1 MKTTKKCKLW
11 LLSVF
16 AIAFVSVFAAFIGVN
31 VTVAHAEDSQTE
43 TTVFTMVDGVQLR
56 LTEGGGI
63 RFRVKMSTDVKN
75 KISDSEN
82 VTLNFVIAPRV
93 AFDAVNGDYAKL
105 VTAAANTD
113 GKAVARVMQA
123 DETKFYEE
131 DGFYYSSIVI
141 SNVKEANRT
150 LDMCAVAYINDNG
163 ANDFAGFNIATVRG
177 NLYDVTNQAV
187 LYSKEYAGK
196 IFANTADYG
205 WYGNGAYPI
214 FVNTQA
220 QSDSLTESVSGGI
233 DFTDKKIL
241 VADSVTVADE
251 VKNLVTEVTTA
262 NVDGLQ
268 EVVLGNA
275 TTYNIS
281 LGDYS
286 SATVI
291 KSSLGG
297 VKVAYADGA
306 LTLKDEFKANTQKHG
321 NQMFTAI
328 VVKDGKYYSV
338 NANILVVTKEITTLD
353 ELKSSLALS
362 VKNNIKVRYGY
373 YRLNNDLTD
382 SGWYQSGY
390 DGLAGLRT
398 DPNAGFRGV
407 FDGNNKTITT
417 FFAEPGL
424 FGIVGTGA
432 VIKNLTISMS
442 SWDSRFMAFGY
453 GMIGATVENV
463 TVNVKGDGITDI
475 PTDKVSGLLTS
486 IGAYGNTFKN
496 LTINASNTNV
506 DTLFGNCKYGYS
518 YPTGA
523 VNTFENCTV
532 NIKSLIGLAC
542 TDNENKTVLT
552 ALNLDGITVKVNKAD
567 VAADKDLTIGTDYE
581 YDLGLSAI
589 SSVTLNGEVFSGYSF
604 DNGTLIIK
612 ADAFSISDVGAKT
625 FKITA
630 KDEKGYFVEFN
641 FTVTAKIVA
650 EDVTL
655 SGVKEVVLSDGTEYA
670 LDLGDYSSATV
681 LSAVLGD
688 DSVSYANGKL
698 TLTNEFKKNAQKHG
712 NQTFT
717 AIVVKGGEYYS
728 VNANILVVTKEITT
742 IEEMTAALT
751 PSSDNVVYGYYRLK
765 DNLTYGGWYTAG
777 YAKEWTATQRSNANL
792 GFRGTFDGN
801 GKKIVSWFYQ
811 DGLFGVVGN
820 GAVIKNITIDI
831 KQYGGGNN
839 NLNTTFGYSMMGA
852 TLDTVTINVL
862 NGGMTSIPTSS
873 AFGLLTCL
881 GAYGNTLKNVNINA
895 DGLDIDTLF
904 GTGCWFT
911 YPSEFVPNTFENC
924 VVKAKSLIGLACT
937 DNENKTVLPYAN
949 VNGLTVN
956 LAA

>member
-141 SNVKEANRT
+141 SHVKEANRT

-321 NQMFTAI
+321 NQTFTAI

-353 ELKSSLALS
+353 ELKDAVTLNEDF
-362 VKNNIKVRYGY
+362 VKYGY
-373 YRLNNDLTD
+373 YRLKNDLSTGKNEYISYGFVGKVGTTD
-382 SGWYQSGY
+382 IWRTSGAY
-390 DGLAGLRT
+390 
-398 DPNAGFRGV
+398 GFRGTL
-407 FDGNNKTITT
+407 DGGNHSITAQWNGT
-417 FFAEPGL
+417 GL
-424 FGIVGTGA
+424 FGVLGA
-432 VIKNLTISMS
+432 DAVVRDITLVHTNYQS
-442 SWDSRFMAFGY
+442 SQMIFGY
-453 GMIGATVENV
+453 SMIGTTLENV
-463 TVNVKGDGITDI
+463 TINVSGAGAANMPADRVG
-475 PTDKVSGLLTS
+475 GLLTAIYS
-486 IGAYGNTFKN
+486 YSSELIDVK
-496 LTINASNTNV
+496 INAANTAI
-506 DTLFGNCKYGYS
+506 DTLFGNGKYYGY
-518 YPTGA
+518 PTDYTK
-523 VNTFENCTV
+523 NTFENCVV
-532 NIKSLIGLAC
+532 NAKSLEGLAC
-542 TDNENKTVLT
+542 TDNGKGTMWT
-552 ALNLDGITVKVNKAD
+552 ALNLDGITVKVDKTD

-612 ADAFSISDVGAKT
+612 ADAFSISDIGAKT

-630 KDEKGYFVEFN
+630 KDEKGYLVEFN

-712 NQTFT
+712 NNTLNLT
-717 AIVVKGGEYYS
+717 VEKDGKYYN
-728 VNANILVVTKEITT
+728 VIANVLVVTKEITT
-742 IEEMTAALT
+742 YAELKEAVSHEVNQAK
-751 PSSDNVVYGYYRLK
+751 YGYYRLK
-765 DNLTYGGWYTAG
+765 TNIAQSWINDAVNGDWKSDGSY
-777 YAKEWTATQRSNANL
+777 
-792 GFRGTFDGN
+792 GFRGTLDGN
-801 GKKIVSWFYQ
+801 NCSITGTFGTS
-811 DGLFGVVGN
+811 GLIGTVGN
-820 GAVIKNITIDI
+820 GAVIKNITITQNEYVATRMI
-831 KQYGGGNN
+831 FGN
-839 NLNTTFGYSMMGA
+839 SMIGA
-852 TLDTVTINVL
+852 TLQNVIINVKGSGSANIPSTTGGLISGIFSYSSKLINVTINSQ
-862 NGGMTSIPTSS
+862 TT
-873 AFGLLTCL
+873 A
-881 GAYGNTLKNVNINA
+881 
-895 DGLDIDTLF
+895 IDSLF
-904 GTGCWFT
+904 GTGSYYS
-911 YPSEFVPNTFENC
+911 YPADYKPNTFDGCTIN
-924 VVKAKSLIGLACT
+924 AKSLAGIAKVNG
-937 DNENKTVLPYAN
+937 TVLTYN
-949 VNGLTVN
+949 DVSGLTVN
-956 LAA
+956 LSA

>member
-31 VTVAHAEDSQTE
+31 VTVAHAEDSQTG

-105 VTAAANTD
+105 VKAAANTD

-321 NQMFTAI
+321 NQTFTAI

-353 ELKSSLALS
+353 ELKDAITLNEDF
-362 VKNNIKVRYGY
+362 VKYGY
-373 YRLNNDLTD
+373 YRLKNDLSTD
-382 SGWYQSGY
+382 KFISYGFVGNVGTTPIWKTSGAY
-390 DGLAGLRT
+390 
-398 DPNAGFRGV
+398 GFRGTL
-407 FDGNNKTITT
+407 DGGNHSITAQWNGT
-417 FFAEPGL
+417 GL
-424 FGIVGTGA
+424 FGVLGA
-432 VIKNLTISMS
+432 DAVVRDITLVHTNYQS
-442 SWDSRFMAFGY
+442 SQMILGY
-453 GMIGATVENV
+453 SMIGTTLENV
-463 TVNVKGDGITDI
+463 TINVSGAGAANM
-475 PTDKVSGLLTS
+475 PANAVGGLLTAIYS
-486 IGAYGNTFKN
+486 YSSELIDVK
-496 LTINASNTNV
+496 INAANTAI
-506 DTLFGNCKYGYS
+506 DTLFGNGKYYGY
-518 YPTGA
+518 PTDYTK
-523 VNTFENCTV
+523 NTFENCVV
-532 NIKSLIGLAC
+532 NAKSLEGLAC
-542 TDNENKTVLT
+542 TDNGKGTMWT
-552 ALNLDGITVKVNKAD
+552 ALNLGGITVKVDKAD

-612 ADAFSISDVGAKT
+612 ADAFSISDIGAKT

-630 KDEKGYFVEFN
+630 KDEKGYLVEFN

-698 TLTNEFKKNAQKHG
+698 TITNEFKENAQKHG
-712 NQTFT
+712 NNTLNLT
-717 AIVVKGGEYYS
+717 VEKDGKYYNVT
-728 VNANILVVTKEITT
+728 VNVLVVTKEITT
-742 IEEMTAALT
+742 YAELKEAVSHEVNQAK
-751 PSSDNVVYGYYRLK
+751 YGYYRLK
-765 DNLTYGGWYTAG
+765 TNIAQSWINDAVNGDWKSDGSY
-777 YAKEWTATQRSNANL
+777 
-792 GFRGTFDGN
+792 GFRGTLDGN
-801 GKKIVSWFYQ
+801 NCSITGTFGTS
-811 DGLFGVVGN
+811 GLIGTVGN
-820 GAVIKNITIDI
+820 GAVIKNITITQSEYVATRMI
-831 KQYGGGNN
+831 FGN
-839 NLNTTFGYSMMGA
+839 SMIGA
-852 TLDTVTINVL
+852 TIQNVVINVKGSGSAAIPSTTGGLISGIFSYSSKLINVTINSQ
-862 NGGMTSIPTSS
+862 TT
-873 AFGLLTCL
+873 A
-881 GAYGNTLKNVNINA
+881 
-895 DGLDIDTLF
+895 IDSLF
-904 GTGCWFT
+904 GTGSYYS
-911 YPSEFVPNTFENC
+911 YPADYIPNTFDGCTIN
-924 VVKAKSLIGLACT
+924 AKSLAGIAKVNG
-937 DNENKTVLPYAN
+937 TVLTYN
-949 VNGLTVN
+949 DVSGLTVN
-956 LAA
+956 LSA

>member
-1 MKTTKKCKLW
+1 MRKTLRPKLP
-11 LLSVF
+11 S
-16 AIAFVSVFAAFIGVN
+16 
-31 VTVAHAEDSQTE
+31 
-43 TTVFTMVDGVQLR
+43 FTMVDGVQLR

-163 ANDFAGFNIATVRG
+163 VNDFAGFNIATVRG

-241 VADSVTVADE
+241 VADSVTVTDE

-321 NQMFTAI
+321 NQTFTAI

-338 NANILVVTKEITTLD
+338 NANILVVTKEITTLDELKDAITLNEDFVKYGYYRLKNDLSTDKFISYGFVGNVGTTPIWKTSGAYGFRGTLDGGNHSITAQWNGTGLFGVLGADAVVRDITLVHTNYQSSQMILGYSMIGTTLENVTINVSGAGAANMPANAVGGLLTAIYSYSSELIDVKINAANTAIDTLFGNGKYYGYPTDYTKNTFENCVVNAKSLEGLACTDNGKGTMWTALNLDGITVKVNKADVAADKDLTIGTDYEYDLGLSAISSVTLNGEVFSGYSFDNGTLIIKADAFSISDVGAKTFKITAKNEKGYLVEFNFTVTAKVVAEDVTLSGVKEVVLSDGTEYDLDLGDYSSATVLSAVLGGDSVSYANGKLTLTNEFKKNAQKHGNNTLNLTVEKDGKYYNVTANVLVITGEITTLD

-463 TVNVKGDGITDI
+463 TVNVKGNGITDI

-506 DTLFGNCKYGYS
+506 DTLFGNCKFGYS
-518 YPTGA
+518 YPTGT

-532 NIKSLIGLAC
+532 NIKSLIGLVC
-542 TDNENKTVLT
+542 TDN
-552 ALNLDGITVKVNKAD
+552 A
-567 VAADKDLTIGTDYE
+567 
-581 YDLGLSAI
+581 
-589 SSVTLNGEVFSGYSF
+589 
-604 DNGTLIIK
+604 
-612 ADAFSISDVGAKT
+612 
-625 FKITA
+625 
-630 KDEKGYFVEFN
+630 
-641 FTVTAKIVA
+641 
-650 EDVTL
+650 
-655 SGVKEVVLSDGTEYA
+655 
-670 LDLGDYSSATV
+670 
-681 LSAVLGD
+681 
-688 DSVSYANGKL
+688 
-698 TLTNEFKKNAQKHG
+698 
-712 NQTFT
+712 
-717 AIVVKGGEYYS
+717 
-728 VNANILVVTKEITT
+728 
-742 IEEMTAALT
+742 
-751 PSSDNVVYGYYRLK
+751 
-765 DNLTYGGWYTAG
+765 
-777 YAKEWTATQRSNANL
+777 
-792 GFRGTFDGN
+792 
-801 GKKIVSWFYQ
+801 
-811 DGLFGVVGN
+811 
-820 GAVIKNITIDI
+820 
-831 KQYGGGNN
+831 
-839 NLNTTFGYSMMGA
+839 
-852 TLDTVTINVL
+852 
-862 NGGMTSIPTSS
+862 
-873 AFGLLTCL
+873 
-881 GAYGNTLKNVNINA
+881 
-895 DGLDIDTLF
+895 
-904 GTGCWFT
+904 
-911 YPSEFVPNTFENC
+911 
-924 VVKAKSLIGLACT
+924 
-937 DNENKTVLPYAN
+937 NKTVLPYTN

>member
-105 VTAAANTD
+105 VKAAANTD

-321 NQMFTAI
+321 NQTFTAI

-353 ELKSSLALS
+353 ELKDAVTLNEDF
-362 VKNNIKVRYGY
+362 VKYGY
-373 YRLNNDLTD
+373 YRLKNDLSTGKNEYISYGFVGKVGTTD
-382 SGWYQSGY
+382 IWRTSGAY
-390 DGLAGLRT
+390 
-398 DPNAGFRGV
+398 GFRGTL
-407 FDGNNKTITT
+407 DGGNHSITAQWNGT
-417 FFAEPGL
+417 GL
-424 FGIVGTGA
+424 FGVLGNDA
-432 VIKNLTISMS
+432 VVRDITLVHTNYQS
-442 SWDSRFMAFGY
+442 SQMIFGY
-453 GMIGATVENV
+453 SMIGTTLENV
-463 TVNVKGDGITDI
+463 TINVSGAGAANM
-475 PTDKVSGLLTS
+475 PANAVGGLLTAIYS
-486 IGAYGNTFKN
+486 YSSELIDVK
-496 LTINASNTNV
+496 INAANTAI
-506 DTLFGNCKYGYS
+506 DTLFGNGKYYGY
-518 YPTGA
+518 PTDYTK
-523 VNTFENCTV
+523 NTFENCVV
-532 NIKSLIGLAC
+532 NAKSLEGLAC
-542 TDNENKTVLT
+542 TDNGKGAMWT
-552 ALNLDGITVKVNKAD
+552 ALNLDGITVKVDKTD

-630 KDEKGYFVEFN
+630 KDEKGYLVEFN

-681 LSAVLGD
+681 LSAVLGG

-712 NQTFT
+712 NNTLNLTVEKDGKYYNVT
-717 AIVVKGGEYYS
+717 ANV
-728 VNANILVVTKEITT
+728 LVVTKEITT
-742 IEEMTAALT
+742 YAELKDAVSHTTQQAKF
-751 PSSDNVVYGYYRLK
+751 GYYKLNN
-765 DNLTYGGWYTAG
+765 DI
-777 YAKEWTATQRSNANL
+777 TQAWINDGNNTDINNGNGDS
-792 GFRGTFDGN
+792 GFRGTLDGN
-801 GKKIVSWFYQ
+801 NYSITGTVGTG
-811 DGLFGVVGN
+811 GLIGTIGR
-820 GAVIKNITIDI
+820 GAIIKNITITQNEYI
-831 KQYGGGNN
+831 ATRNLLGG
-839 NLNTTFGYSMMGA
+839 SMTGA
-852 TLDTVTINVL
+852 TLENVVINVK
-862 NGGMTSIPTSS
+862 GKGTSALPANSDGS
-873 AFGLLTCL
+873 KAWGGLLT
-881 GAYGNTLKNVNINA
+881 GKYAQSNVFKTVIINAGNTDV
-895 DGLDIDTLF
+895 DTLF
-904 GTGCWFT
+904 GSGAYSGSSTG
-911 YPSEFVPNTFENC
+911 NTFEKC
-924 VVKAKSLIGLACT
+924 SITAKSLLALAY
-937 DNENKTVLPYAN
+937 NNYEIAVPYAN

>member
-82 VTLNFVIAPRV
+82 VTLNFVIAPCV

-321 NQMFTAI
+321 NQTFTAI
-328 VVKDGKYYSV
+328 VVKGGKYYSV

-353 ELKSSLALS
+353 ELKDAVTLNEDF
-362 VKNNIKVRYGY
+362 VKYGY
-373 YRLNNDLTD
+373 YRLKNDLSTGKNEYISYGFVGKVGTTPIWKT
-382 SGWYQSGY
+382 SGAY
-390 DGLAGLRT
+390 
-398 DPNAGFRGV
+398 GFRGTL
-407 FDGNNKTITT
+407 DGGNHSITAQWNGT
-417 FFAEPGL
+417 GL
-424 FGIVGTGA
+424 FGVLGA
-432 VIKNLTISMS
+432 DAVVRDITLVHTNYQS
-442 SWDSRFMAFGY
+442 SQMILGY
-453 GMIGATVENV
+453 SMIGTTLENV
-463 TVNVKGDGITDI
+463 TINVSGAGAANM
-475 PTDKVSGLLTS
+475 PANAVGGLLTAIYS
-486 IGAYGNTFKN
+486 YSSELIDVK
-496 LTINASNTNV
+496 INAANTAI
-506 DTLFGNCKYGYS
+506 DTLFGNGKYYGY
-518 YPTGA
+518 PTDYTK
-523 VNTFENCTV
+523 NTFENCVV
-532 NIKSLIGLAC
+532 NAKSLVGLAC
-542 TDNENKTVLT
+542 TDNGKGTMWT
-552 ALNLDGITVKVNKAD
+552 ALNLDGITVKVDKTD

-604 DNGTLIIK
+604 DNGTLIIR

-630 KDEKGYFVEFN
+630 KDEKGYLVEFN

-681 LSAVLGD
+681 LSAVLGG

-712 NQTFT
+712 NNTLNLTVEKDGKYYNVT
-717 AIVVKGGEYYS
+717 ANV
-728 VNANILVVTKEITT
+728 LVVTKEITT
-742 IEEMTAALT
+742 YAELKEAVSHEVNQAK
-751 PSSDNVVYGYYRLK
+751 YGYYRLK
-765 DNLTYGGWYTAG
+765 TNIAQSWINDAVNGDWKSDGSY
-777 YAKEWTATQRSNANL
+777 
-792 GFRGTFDGN
+792 GFRGTLDGN
-801 GKKIVSWFYQ
+801 NCSITGTFGTS
-811 DGLFGVVGN
+811 GLIGTVGN
-820 GAVIKNITIDI
+820 GAVIKNITITQSEYVATRMI
-831 KQYGGGNN
+831 FGN
-839 NLNTTFGYSMMGA
+839 SMIGA
-852 TLDTVTINVL
+852 TIQNVVINVKGSGSAAIPSTTGGLISGIFSYSSKLINVTINSQ
-862 NGGMTSIPTSS
+862 TT
-873 AFGLLTCL
+873 A
-881 GAYGNTLKNVNINA
+881 
-895 DGLDIDTLF
+895 IDSLF
-904 GTGCWFT
+904 GTGSYYS
-911 YPSEFVPNTFENC
+911 YPADYIPNTFDGCTIN
-924 VVKAKSLIGLACT
+924 AKSLAGIAKVNG
-937 DNENKTVLPYAN
+937 TVLTYN
-949 VNGLTVN
+949 DVSGLTVN
-956 LAA
+956 LSA

>member
-1 MKTTKKCKLW
+1 M
-11 LLSVF
+11 SVF

-321 NQMFTAI
+321 NQTFTAI

-353 ELKSSLALS
+353 ELKDAITLNEDF
-362 VKNNIKVRYGY
+362 VKYGY
-373 YRLNNDLTD
+373 YRLKNDLSTD
-382 SGWYQSGY
+382 KFISYGFVDNVGTTPIWKTSGAY
-390 DGLAGLRT
+390 
-398 DPNAGFRGV
+398 GFRGTL
-407 FDGNNKTITT
+407 DGGNHSITAQWNGT
-417 FFAEPGL
+417 GL
-424 FGIVGTGA
+424 FGVLGTDA
-432 VIKNLTISMS
+432 VVRDITLVHTNYQS
-442 SWDSRFMAFGY
+442 SQMILGY
-453 GMIGATVENV
+453 SMIGTTLENV
-463 TVNVKGDGITDI
+463 TINVSGAGAANM
-475 PTDKVSGLLTS
+475 PANAVGGLLTAIYS
-486 IGAYGNTFKN
+486 YSSELIDVK
-496 LTINASNTNV
+496 INAANTAI
-506 DTLFGNCKYGYS
+506 DTLFGNGKYYGY
-518 YPTGA
+518 PTDYTK
-523 VNTFENCTV
+523 NTFENCVV
-532 NIKSLIGLAC
+532 NAKSLEGLAC
-542 TDNENKTVLT
+542 TDNGKGTMWT

-630 KDEKGYFVEFN
+630 KDEKGYLVEFN
-641 FTVTAKIVA
+641 FTVTAKVVA

-655 SGVKEVVLSDGTEYA
+655 SGVKEVVLSDGTEYD

-681 LSAVLGD
+681 LGAVLGG

-698 TLTNEFKKNAQKHG
+698 TLTNEFKENAQKHG
-712 NQTFT
+712 NNTLNLTVEKDGKYYNVT
-717 AIVVKGGEYYS
+717 ANV
-728 VNANILVVTKEITT
+728 LVVTKEITT
-742 IEEMTAALT
+742 YAELKEAVSHEVNQAK
-751 PSSDNVVYGYYRLK
+751 YGYYRLK
-765 DNLTYGGWYTAG
+765 TNIAQSWINDAVNGDWKSDGSY
-777 YAKEWTATQRSNANL
+777 
-792 GFRGTFDGN
+792 GFRGTLDGN
-801 GKKIVSWFYQ
+801 NCSITGTFGTS
-811 DGLFGVVGN
+811 GLIGTVGN
-820 GAVIKNITIDI
+820 GAVIKNITITQSEYVATRMI
-831 KQYGGGNN
+831 FGN
-839 NLNTTFGYSMMGA
+839 SMIGA
-852 TLDTVTINVL
+852 TIQNVVINVKGSGSAAIPSTTGGLISGIFSYSSKLINVTINSQ
-862 NGGMTSIPTSS
+862 TT
-873 AFGLLTCL
+873 A
-881 GAYGNTLKNVNINA
+881 
-895 DGLDIDTLF
+895 IDSLF
-904 GTGCWFT
+904 GTGSYYS
-911 YPSEFVPNTFENC
+911 YPADYIPNTFDGCTIN
-924 VVKAKSLIGLACT
+924 AKSLAGIAKVNG
-937 DNENKTVLPYAN
+937 TVLTYN
-949 VNGLTVN
+949 DVSGLTVN
-956 LAA
+956 LSA

>member
-31 VTVAHAEDSQTE
+31 VTVAHAEDSQTG

-321 NQMFTAI
+321 NQTFTAI

-382 SGWYQSGY
+382 NGWYQSGY

-424 FGIVGTGA
+424 FGIVGMGA

-532 NIKSLIGLAC
+532 NIKSLIGLVC
-542 TDNENKTVLT
+542 TDN
-552 ALNLDGITVKVNKAD
+552 A
-567 VAADKDLTIGTDYE
+567 
-581 YDLGLSAI
+581 
-589 SSVTLNGEVFSGYSF
+589 
-604 DNGTLIIK
+604 
-612 ADAFSISDVGAKT
+612 
-625 FKITA
+625 
-630 KDEKGYFVEFN
+630 
-641 FTVTAKIVA
+641 
-650 EDVTL
+650 
-655 SGVKEVVLSDGTEYA
+655 
-670 LDLGDYSSATV
+670 
-681 LSAVLGD
+681 
-688 DSVSYANGKL
+688 
-698 TLTNEFKKNAQKHG
+698 
-712 NQTFT
+712 
-717 AIVVKGGEYYS
+717 
-728 VNANILVVTKEITT
+728 
-742 IEEMTAALT
+742 
-751 PSSDNVVYGYYRLK
+751 
-765 DNLTYGGWYTAG
+765 
-777 YAKEWTATQRSNANL
+777 
-792 GFRGTFDGN
+792 
-801 GKKIVSWFYQ
+801 
-811 DGLFGVVGN
+811 
-820 GAVIKNITIDI
+820 
-831 KQYGGGNN
+831 
-839 NLNTTFGYSMMGA
+839 
-852 TLDTVTINVL
+852 
-862 NGGMTSIPTSS
+862 
-873 AFGLLTCL
+873 
-881 GAYGNTLKNVNINA
+881 
-895 DGLDIDTLF
+895 
-904 GTGCWFT
+904 
-911 YPSEFVPNTFENC
+911 
-924 VVKAKSLIGLACT
+924 
-937 DNENKTVLPYAN
+937 NKTVLPYTN

>member
-105 VTAAANTD
+105 VKAAANTD

-241 VADSVTVADE
+241 VADSVTVTDE

-321 NQMFTAI
+321 NQTFTAI

-353 ELKSSLALS
+353 ELKDAVTLNEDF
-362 VKNNIKVRYGY
+362 VKYGY
-373 YRLNNDLTD
+373 YRLKNDLSTGKNEYISYGFVGKVGTTD
-382 SGWYQSGY
+382 IWRTSGAY
-390 DGLAGLRT
+390 
-398 DPNAGFRGV
+398 GFRGTL
-407 FDGNNKTITT
+407 DGGNHSITAQWSGT
-417 FFAEPGL
+417 GL
-424 FGIVGTGA
+424 FGVLGNDA
-432 VIKNLTISMS
+432 VVRDITLVHTNYQS
-442 SWDSRFMAFGY
+442 SQMIFGY
-453 GMIGATVENV
+453 SMIGTTLENV
-463 TVNVKGDGITDI
+463 TINVSGAGAANMPADRVG
-475 PTDKVSGLLTS
+475 GLLTAIYS
-486 IGAYGNTFKN
+486 YSSELIDVK
-496 LTINASNTNV
+496 INAANTAI
-506 DTLFGNCKYGYS
+506 DTLFGNGKYYGY
-518 YPTGA
+518 PTDYTK
-523 VNTFENCTV
+523 NTFENCVV
-532 NIKSLIGLAC
+532 NAKSLVGLAC
-542 TDNENKTVLT
+542 TDNGKGTMWT
-552 ALNLDGITVKVNKAD
+552 ALNLGGITVKVDKTD

-612 ADAFSISDVGAKT
+612 ADAFSISDIGAKT

-630 KDEKGYFVEFN
+630 KDEKGYLVEFN

-681 LSAVLGD
+681 LSAVLGG

-698 TLTNEFKKNAQKHG
+698 TITNEFKENAQKHG
-712 NQTFT
+712 NNTLNLT
-717 AIVVKGGEYYS
+717 VEKDGKYYNIT
-728 VNANILVVTKEITT
+728 VNVLVVTKEITT
-742 IEEMTAALT
+742 YAELKEAVSHEVNQAK
-751 PSSDNVVYGYYRLK
+751 YGYYRLK
-765 DNLTYGGWYTAG
+765 TNIAQSWINDAVNGDWKSDGSY
-777 YAKEWTATQRSNANL
+777 
-792 GFRGTFDGN
+792 GFRGTLDGN
-801 GKKIVSWFYQ
+801 NCSITGTFGTS
-811 DGLFGVVGN
+811 GLIGTVGN
-820 GAVIKNITIDI
+820 GAVIKNITITQSEYVATRMI
-831 KQYGGGNN
+831 FGN
-839 NLNTTFGYSMMGA
+839 SMIGA
-852 TLDTVTINVL
+852 TIQNVVINVKGSGSAAIPSTTGGLISGIFSYSSKLINVTINSQ
-862 NGGMTSIPTSS
+862 TT
-873 AFGLLTCL
+873 A
-881 GAYGNTLKNVNINA
+881 
-895 DGLDIDTLF
+895 IDSLF
-904 GTGCWFT
+904 GTGSYYS
-911 YPSEFVPNTFENC
+911 YPADYIPNTFDGCTIN
-924 VVKAKSLIGLACT
+924 AKSLAGIAKVNG
-937 DNENKTVLPYAN
+937 TVLTYN
-949 VNGLTVN
+949 DVSGLTVN
-956 LAA
+956 LSA

>member
-1 MKTTKKCKLW
+1 M
-11 LLSVF
+11 SVF

-321 NQMFTAI
+321 NQTFTAI

-373 YRLNNDLTD
+373 YRLNNDLT
-382 SGWYQSGY
+382 STGWYQSGY
-390 DGLAGLRT
+390 DGLAGLKT

-463 TVNVKGDGITDI
+463 TVNVKGNGITDI

-506 DTLFGNCKYGYS
+506 DTLFGNCTYGYS

-532 NIKSLIGLAC
+532 NIKSLIGLVC
-542 TDNENKTVLT
+542 TDN
-552 ALNLDGITVKVNKAD
+552 A
-567 VAADKDLTIGTDYE
+567 
-581 YDLGLSAI
+581 
-589 SSVTLNGEVFSGYSF
+589 
-604 DNGTLIIK
+604 
-612 ADAFSISDVGAKT
+612 
-625 FKITA
+625 
-630 KDEKGYFVEFN
+630 
-641 FTVTAKIVA
+641 
-650 EDVTL
+650 
-655 SGVKEVVLSDGTEYA
+655 
-670 LDLGDYSSATV
+670 
-681 LSAVLGD
+681 
-688 DSVSYANGKL
+688 
-698 TLTNEFKKNAQKHG
+698 
-712 NQTFT
+712 
-717 AIVVKGGEYYS
+717 
-728 VNANILVVTKEITT
+728 
-742 IEEMTAALT
+742 
-751 PSSDNVVYGYYRLK
+751 
-765 DNLTYGGWYTAG
+765 
-777 YAKEWTATQRSNANL
+777 
-792 GFRGTFDGN
+792 
-801 GKKIVSWFYQ
+801 
-811 DGLFGVVGN
+811 
-820 GAVIKNITIDI
+820 
-831 KQYGGGNN
+831 
-839 NLNTTFGYSMMGA
+839 
-852 TLDTVTINVL
+852 
-862 NGGMTSIPTSS
+862 
-873 AFGLLTCL
+873 
-881 GAYGNTLKNVNINA
+881 
-895 DGLDIDTLF
+895 
-904 GTGCWFT
+904 
-911 YPSEFVPNTFENC
+911 
-924 VVKAKSLIGLACT
+924 
-937 DNENKTVLPYAN
+937 NKTVLPYTN

>member
-321 NQMFTAI
+321 NQTFTAI

-373 YRLNNDLTD
+373 YRLNNDLT
-382 SGWYQSGY
+382 STGWYQSGY
-390 DGLAGLRT
+390 DGLAGLKT

-463 TVNVKGDGITDI
+463 TVNVKGNGITDI

-506 DTLFGNCKYGYS
+506 DTLFGNCTYGYS

-532 NIKSLIGLAC
+532 NIKSLIGLVC
-542 TDNENKTVLT
+542 TDN
-552 ALNLDGITVKVNKAD
+552 A
-567 VAADKDLTIGTDYE
+567 
-581 YDLGLSAI
+581 
-589 SSVTLNGEVFSGYSF
+589 
-604 DNGTLIIK
+604 
-612 ADAFSISDVGAKT
+612 
-625 FKITA
+625 
-630 KDEKGYFVEFN
+630 
-641 FTVTAKIVA
+641 
-650 EDVTL
+650 
-655 SGVKEVVLSDGTEYA
+655 
-670 LDLGDYSSATV
+670 
-681 LSAVLGD
+681 
-688 DSVSYANGKL
+688 
-698 TLTNEFKKNAQKHG
+698 
-712 NQTFT
+712 
-717 AIVVKGGEYYS
+717 
-728 VNANILVVTKEITT
+728 
-742 IEEMTAALT
+742 
-751 PSSDNVVYGYYRLK
+751 
-765 DNLTYGGWYTAG
+765 
-777 YAKEWTATQRSNANL
+777 
-792 GFRGTFDGN
+792 
-801 GKKIVSWFYQ
+801 
-811 DGLFGVVGN
+811 
-820 GAVIKNITIDI
+820 
-831 KQYGGGNN
+831 
-839 NLNTTFGYSMMGA
+839 
-852 TLDTVTINVL
+852 
-862 NGGMTSIPTSS
+862 
-873 AFGLLTCL
+873 
-881 GAYGNTLKNVNINA
+881 
-895 DGLDIDTLF
+895 
-904 GTGCWFT
+904 
-911 YPSEFVPNTFENC
+911 
-924 VVKAKSLIGLACT
+924 
-937 DNENKTVLPYAN
+937 NKTVLPYTN

-956 LAA
+956 LVK

>member
-321 NQMFTAI
+321 NQTFTAI

-353 ELKSSLALS
+353 ELKDAVTLNEDF
-362 VKNNIKVRYGY
+362 VKYGY
-373 YRLNNDLTD
+373 YRLKNDLSTGKNEYISYGFVGKVGTTD
-382 SGWYQSGY
+382 IWRTSGAY
-390 DGLAGLRT
+390 
-398 DPNAGFRGV
+398 GFRGTL
-407 FDGNNKTITT
+407 DGGNHSITAQWNGT
-417 FFAEPGL
+417 GL
-424 FGIVGTGA
+424 FGVLGNDA
-432 VIKNLTISMS
+432 VVRDITLVHTNYQS
-442 SWDSRFMAFGY
+442 SQMIFGY
-453 GMIGATVENV
+453 SMIGTTLENV
-463 TVNVKGDGITDI
+463 TINVSGAGAANMPADRVG
-475 PTDKVSGLLTS
+475 GLLTAIYS
-486 IGAYGNTFKN
+486 YSSELIDVK
-496 LTINASNTNV
+496 INAANTAI
-506 DTLFGNCKYGYS
+506 DTLFGNGKYYGY
-518 YPTGA
+518 PTDYTK
-523 VNTFENCTV
+523 NTFENCVV
-532 NIKSLIGLAC
+532 NAKSLEGLAC
-542 TDNENKTVLT
+542 TDNGKGTMWT
-552 ALNLDGITVKVNKAD
+552 ALNLDGITVKVDKTD

-612 ADAFSISDVGAKT
+612 ADAFSISDIGAKT

-630 KDEKGYFVEFN
+630 KDEKGYLVEFN

-712 NQTFT
+712 NNTLNLT
-717 AIVVKGGEYYS
+717 VEKDGKYYN
-728 VNANILVVTKEITT
+728 VIANVLVVTKEITT
-742 IEEMTAALT
+742 YAELKEAVSHEVNQAK
-751 PSSDNVVYGYYRLK
+751 YGYYRLK
-765 DNLTYGGWYTAG
+765 TNIAQSWINDAVNGDWKSDGSY
-777 YAKEWTATQRSNANL
+777 
-792 GFRGTFDGN
+792 GFRGTLDGN
-801 GKKIVSWFYQ
+801 NCSITGTFGTS
-811 DGLFGVVGN
+811 GLIGTVGN
-820 GAVIKNITIDI
+820 GAVIKNITITQSEYVATRMI
-831 KQYGGGNN
+831 FGN
-839 NLNTTFGYSMMGA
+839 SMIGA
-852 TLDTVTINVL
+852 TIQNVVINVKGSGSAAIPSTTGGLISGIFSYSSKLINVTINSQ
-862 NGGMTSIPTSS
+862 TT
-873 AFGLLTCL
+873 A
-881 GAYGNTLKNVNINA
+881 
-895 DGLDIDTLF
+895 IDSLF
-904 GTGCWFT
+904 GTGSYYS
-911 YPSEFVPNTFENC
+911 YPADYIPNTFDGCTIN
-924 VVKAKSLIGLACT
+924 AKSLAGIAKVNG
-937 DNENKTVLPYAN
+937 TVLTYN
-949 VNGLTVN
+949 DVSGLTVN
-956 LAA
+956 LSA

>member
-1 MKTTKKCKLW
+1 MKTTKKFKLW

-163 ANDFAGFNIATVRG
+163 AKDFAGFNIATVRG

-196 IFANTADYG
+196 IFANTTDYG

-321 NQMFTAI
+321 NQTFTAI

-353 ELKSSLALS
+353 ELKDAVTLNEDF
-362 VKNNIKVRYGY
+362 VKYGY
-373 YRLNNDLTD
+373 YRLKNDLSAGKNEYISYGFVGKVGTTD
-382 SGWYQSGY
+382 IWRTSGAY
-390 DGLAGLRT
+390 
-398 DPNAGFRGV
+398 GFRGTL
-407 FDGNNKTITT
+407 DGGNHSITAQWNGT
-417 FFAEPGL
+417 GL
-424 FGIVGTGA
+424 FGVLGNDA
-432 VIKNLTISMS
+432 VIRDITLVHTNYQS
-442 SWDSRFMAFGY
+442 SQMILGY
-453 GMIGATVENV
+453 SMIGTTLENV
-463 TVNVKGDGITDI
+463 TINVSGAGAANMPADRVG
-475 PTDKVSGLLTS
+475 GLLTAIYS
-486 IGAYGNTFKN
+486 YSSELIDVK
-496 LTINASNTNV
+496 INAANTAI
-506 DTLFGNCKYGYS
+506 DTLFGNGKYYGY
-518 YPTGA
+518 PTDYTK
-523 VNTFENCTV
+523 NTFENCVV
-532 NIKSLIGLAC
+532 NAKSLEGLAC
-542 TDNENKTVLT
+542 TDNGKGTMWT
-552 ALNLDGITVKVNKAD
+552 ALNLDGITVKVDKAD

-630 KDEKGYFVEFN
+630 KDEKGYLVEFN

-681 LSAVLGD
+681 LSAVLGG

-698 TLTNEFKKNAQKHG
+698 TLTNEFKENAQKHG
-712 NQTFT
+712 NNTLNLTVEKDGKYYNVT
-717 AIVVKGGEYYS
+717 ANV
-728 VNANILVVTKEITT
+728 LVVTKEITT
-742 IEEMTAALT
+742 YAELKDAVSHTTQQAKF
-751 PSSDNVVYGYYRLK
+751 GYYKLNN
-765 DNLTYGGWYTAG
+765 DI
-777 YAKEWTATQRSNANL
+777 TQAWINDGNNADINNGNGDS
-792 GFRGTFDGN
+792 GFRGTLDGN
-801 GKKIVSWFYQ
+801 NYSITGTVGTSGLIGTIGK
-811 DGLFGVVGN
+811 
-820 GAVIKNITIDI
+820 GAIIKNITITQNEYI
-831 KQYGGGNN
+831 ATRNLLGG
-839 NLNTTFGYSMMGA
+839 SMTGA
-852 TLDTVTINVL
+852 TLENVVINVK
-862 NGGMTSIPTSS
+862 GKGTSALPANSDGS
-873 AFGLLTCL
+873 KAWGGLLT
-881 GAYGNTLKNVNINA
+881 GKYAQSNVFKTVIINAGNTDV
-895 DGLDIDTLF
+895 DTLF
-904 GTGCWFT
+904 GSGAYSGSSTG
-911 YPSEFVPNTFENC
+911 NTFEKC
-924 VVKAKSLIGLACT
+924 SITAKSLLALAY
-937 DNENKTVLPYAN
+937 NNYEIAVPYAN

>member
-31 VTVAHAEDSQTE
+31 VTVAHAEDSQTG

-105 VTAAANTD
+105 VKAAANTD

-321 NQMFTAI
+321 NQTFTAI
-328 VVKDGKYYSV
+328 VVNDGKYYSV

-382 SGWYQSGY
+382 NGWYQSGY
-390 DGLAGLRT
+390 DGLTGLRT
-398 DPNAGFRGV
+398 DPNVGFRGV

-442 SWDSRFMAFGY
+442 SWNSRFMAFGY

-532 NIKSLIGLAC
+532 NIKSLIGLVC
-542 TDNENKTVLT
+542 TDN
-552 ALNLDGITVKVNKAD
+552 A
-567 VAADKDLTIGTDYE
+567 
-581 YDLGLSAI
+581 
-589 SSVTLNGEVFSGYSF
+589 
-604 DNGTLIIK
+604 
-612 ADAFSISDVGAKT
+612 
-625 FKITA
+625 
-630 KDEKGYFVEFN
+630 
-641 FTVTAKIVA
+641 
-650 EDVTL
+650 
-655 SGVKEVVLSDGTEYA
+655 
-670 LDLGDYSSATV
+670 
-681 LSAVLGD
+681 
-688 DSVSYANGKL
+688 
-698 TLTNEFKKNAQKHG
+698 
-712 NQTFT
+712 
-717 AIVVKGGEYYS
+717 
-728 VNANILVVTKEITT
+728 
-742 IEEMTAALT
+742 
-751 PSSDNVVYGYYRLK
+751 
-765 DNLTYGGWYTAG
+765 
-777 YAKEWTATQRSNANL
+777 
-792 GFRGTFDGN
+792 
-801 GKKIVSWFYQ
+801 
-811 DGLFGVVGN
+811 
-820 GAVIKNITIDI
+820 
-831 KQYGGGNN
+831 
-839 NLNTTFGYSMMGA
+839 
-852 TLDTVTINVL
+852 
-862 NGGMTSIPTSS
+862 
-873 AFGLLTCL
+873 
-881 GAYGNTLKNVNINA
+881 
-895 DGLDIDTLF
+895 
-904 GTGCWFT
+904 
-911 YPSEFVPNTFENC
+911 
-924 VVKAKSLIGLACT
+924 
-937 DNENKTVLPYAN
+937 NKTVLPYTN

>member
-1 MKTTKKCKLW
+1 M
-11 LLSVF
+11 SVF

-31 VTVAHAEDSQTE
+31 VTVANAEDSQTE

-105 VTAAANTD
+105 VKAAANTD

-297 VKVAYADGA
+297 VKVAYVDGA

-321 NQMFTAI
+321 NQTFTAI

-353 ELKSSLALS
+353 ELKDAVTLNEDF
-362 VKNNIKVRYGY
+362 VKYGY
-373 YRLNNDLTD
+373 YRLKNDLSTGKNEYISYGFVGKVGTTD
-382 SGWYQSGY
+382 IWRTSGAY
-390 DGLAGLRT
+390 
-398 DPNAGFRGV
+398 GFRGTL
-407 FDGNNKTITT
+407 DGGNHSITAQWNGT
-417 FFAEPGL
+417 GL
-424 FGIVGTGA
+424 FGVLGA
-432 VIKNLTISMS
+432 DAVVRDITLVHTNYQS
-442 SWDSRFMAFGY
+442 SQMILGY
-453 GMIGATVENV
+453 SMIGTTLENV
-463 TVNVKGDGITDI
+463 TINVSGAGAANM
-475 PTDKVSGLLTS
+475 PANAVGGLLTAIYS
-486 IGAYGNTFKN
+486 YSSELIDVK
-496 LTINASNTNV
+496 INAANTAI
-506 DTLFGNCKYGYS
+506 DTLFGNGKYYGY
-518 YPTGA
+518 PTDYTK
-523 VNTFENCTV
+523 NTFENCVV
-532 NIKSLIGLAC
+532 NAKSLEGLAC
-542 TDNENKTVLT
+542 TDNGKGTMWT
-552 ALNLDGITVKVNKAD
+552 ALNLDGITVKVDKTD

-630 KDEKGYFVEFN
+630 KDEKGYLVEFN
-641 FTVTAKIVA
+641 FTVTAKVVA

-681 LSAVLGD
+681 LSAALGD

-712 NQTFT
+712 NNTLNLT
-717 AIVVKGGEYYS
+717 VEKDGKYYNVT
-728 VNANILVVTKEITT
+728 VNVLVVTKEITT
-742 IEEMTAALT
+742 YAELKEAVSHEVNQAK
-751 PSSDNVVYGYYRLK
+751 YGYYRLK
-765 DNLTYGGWYTAG
+765 TNIAQSWINDAVNGDWKSDGSY
-777 YAKEWTATQRSNANL
+777 
-792 GFRGTFDGN
+792 GFRGTLDGN
-801 GKKIVSWFYQ
+801 NCSITGTFGTS
-811 DGLFGVVGN
+811 GLIGTVGN
-820 GAVIKNITIDI
+820 GAVIKNITITQSEYVATRMI
-831 KQYGGGNN
+831 FGN
-839 NLNTTFGYSMMGA
+839 SMIGA
-852 TLDTVTINVL
+852 TIQNVVINVKGSGSAAIPSTTGGLISGIFSYSSKLINVTINSQ
-862 NGGMTSIPTSS
+862 TT
-873 AFGLLTCL
+873 A
-881 GAYGNTLKNVNINA
+881 
-895 DGLDIDTLF
+895 IDSLF
-904 GTGCWFT
+904 GTGSYYS
-911 YPSEFVPNTFENC
+911 YPADYIPNTFDGCTIN
-924 VVKAKSLIGLACT
+924 AKSLAGIAKVNG
-937 DNENKTVLPYAN
+937 TVLTYN
-949 VNGLTVN
+949 DVSGLTVN
-956 LAA
+956 LSA

>member
-31 VTVAHAEDSQTE
+31 VTVAHAEDSQTG

-141 SNVKEANRT
+141 ANVKEANRT

-321 NQMFTAI
+321 NQTFTAI

-353 ELKSSLALS
+353 ELKDAVTLNEDF
-362 VKNNIKVRYGY
+362 VKYGY
-373 YRLNNDLTD
+373 YRLKNDLSTGINEYISYGFVGKVGTTD
-382 SGWYQSGY
+382 IWRTSGAY
-390 DGLAGLRT
+390 
-398 DPNAGFRGV
+398 GFRGTL
-407 FDGNNKTITT
+407 DGGNHSITAQWNGT
-417 FFAEPGL
+417 GL
-424 FGIVGTGA
+424 FGVLGNDA
-432 VIKNLTISMS
+432 VVRDITLVHTNYQS
-442 SWDSRFMAFGY
+442 SQMILGY
-453 GMIGATVENV
+453 SMIGTTLENV
-463 TVNVKGDGITDI
+463 TINVSGAGAANM
-475 PTDKVSGLLTS
+475 PASAVGGLLTAIYS
-486 IGAYGNTFKN
+486 YSSELIDVK
-496 LTINASNTNV
+496 INASNTAI
-506 DTLFGNCKYGYS
+506 DTLFGNGKYYGY
-518 YPTGA
+518 PTDYTK
-523 VNTFENCTV
+523 NTFENCVV
-532 NIKSLIGLAC
+532 NAKSLEGLAC
-542 TDNENKTVLT
+542 TDNGKGTMWT
-552 ALNLDGITVKVNKAD
+552 ALNLDGITVKVDKAD

-589 SSVTLNGEVFSGYSF
+589 SSVTLNDEVFSGYSF

-630 KDEKGYFVEFN
+630 KDEKGYLVEFN
-641 FTVTAKIVA
+641 FTVTAKVVA

-681 LSAVLGD
+681 LSAVLGG

-698 TLTNEFKKNAQKHG
+698 TLTNEFKENAQKHG
-712 NQTFT
+712 NNTLNLTVEKDGKYYNVT
-717 AIVVKGGEYYS
+717 ANV
-728 VNANILVVTKEITT
+728 LVVTKEITT
-742 IEEMTAALT
+742 YDELKDAVSHTTQQAKF
-751 PSSDNVVYGYYRLK
+751 GYYKLNN
-765 DNLTYGGWYTAG
+765 DI
-777 YAKEWTATQRSNANL
+777 TQAWINDGNNVDINNGNGDS
-792 GFRGTFDGN
+792 GFRGTLDGN
-801 GKKIVSWFYQ
+801 NYSITGTVGTSGLIGTIGK
-811 DGLFGVVGN
+811 
-820 GAVIKNITIDI
+820 GAIIKNITITQNDYI
-831 KQYGGGNN
+831 ATRNLLGG
-839 NLNTTFGYSMMGA
+839 SMTGA
-852 TLDTVTINVL
+852 TLENVVINVKGKGTSAL
-862 NGGMTSIPTSS
+862 PANSNGSKAWG
-873 AFGLLTCL
+873 GLLT
-881 GAYGNTLKNVNINA
+881 GKYAQSNVFKTVIINAGNTDV
-895 DGLDIDTLF
+895 DTLF
-904 GTGCWFT
+904 GSGAYSGSSTG
-911 YPSEFVPNTFENC
+911 NTFEKC
-924 VVKAKSLIGLACT
+924 SITAKSLLALAY
-937 DNENKTVLPYAN
+937 NNYEIAVPYAN

>member
-321 NQMFTAI
+321 NQTFTAI

-353 ELKSSLALS
+353 ELKDAITLNKDF
-362 VKNNIKVRYGY
+362 VKYGY
-373 YRLNNDLTD
+373 YRLKNDLSTD
-382 SGWYQSGY
+382 KFISYGFVGNVGTTPIWKTSGAY
-390 DGLAGLRT
+390 
-398 DPNAGFRGV
+398 GFRGTL
-407 FDGNNKTITT
+407 DGGNHSITAQWNGT
-417 FFAEPGL
+417 GL
-424 FGIVGTGA
+424 FGVLGNDA
-432 VIKNLTISMS
+432 VVRDITLVHTNYQS
-442 SWDSRFMAFGY
+442 SQMILGY
-453 GMIGATVENV
+453 SMIGTTLENV
-463 TVNVKGDGITDI
+463 TINVSGAGAANMPADRVG
-475 PTDKVSGLLTS
+475 GLLTAIYS
-486 IGAYGNTFKN
+486 YSSELIDVK
-496 LTINASNTNV
+496 INAANTAI
-506 DTLFGNCKYGYS
+506 DTLFGNGKYYGY
-518 YPTGA
+518 PTDYTK
-523 VNTFENCTV
+523 NTFENCVV
-532 NIKSLIGLAC
+532 NAKSLVGLAC
-542 TDNENKTVLT
+542 TDNGKGTMWT
-552 ALNLDGITVKVNKAD
+552 ALNLGGITVKVDKAD

-612 ADAFSISDVGAKT
+612 ADAFSISDIGAKT

-630 KDEKGYFVEFN
+630 KDEKGYLVEFN

-698 TLTNEFKKNAQKHG
+698 TITNEFKENAQKHG
-712 NQTFT
+712 NNTLNLT
-717 AIVVKGGEYYS
+717 VEKDGKYYNVT
-728 VNANILVVTKEITT
+728 VNVLVVTKEITT
-742 IEEMTAALT
+742 YAELKEAVSHEVNQAK
-751 PSSDNVVYGYYRLK
+751 YGYYRLK
-765 DNLTYGGWYTAG
+765 TNIAQSWINDAVNGDWKSDGSY
-777 YAKEWTATQRSNANL
+777 
-792 GFRGTFDGN
+792 GFRGTLDGN
-801 GKKIVSWFYQ
+801 NCSITGTFGTS
-811 DGLFGVVGN
+811 GLIGTVGN
-820 GAVIKNITIDI
+820 GAVIKNITITQSEYVATRMI
-831 KQYGGGNN
+831 FGN
-839 NLNTTFGYSMMGA
+839 SMIGA
-852 TLDTVTINVL
+852 TIQNVVINVKGSGSAAIPSTTGGLISGIFSYSSKLINVTINSQ
-862 NGGMTSIPTSS
+862 TT
-873 AFGLLTCL
+873 A
-881 GAYGNTLKNVNINA
+881 
-895 DGLDIDTLF
+895 IDSLF
-904 GTGCWFT
+904 GTGSYYS
-911 YPSEFVPNTFENC
+911 YPADYIPNTFDGCTIN
-924 VVKAKSLIGLACT
+924 AKSLAGIAKVNG
-937 DNENKTVLPYAN
+937 TVLTYN
-949 VNGLTVN
+949 DVSGLTVN
-956 LAA
+956 LSA

>member
-105 VTAAANTD
+105 VKAAANTD

-187 LYSKEYAGK
+187 LYSKKYAGK

-321 NQMFTAI
+321 NQTFTAI

-353 ELKSSLALS
+353 ELKDAITLNKDF
-362 VKNNIKVRYGY
+362 VKYGY
-373 YRLNNDLTD
+373 YRLKNDLSTD
-382 SGWYQSGY
+382 KFISYGFVGNVGTTPIWKTSGAY
-390 DGLAGLRT
+390 
-398 DPNAGFRGV
+398 GFRGTL
-407 FDGNNKTITT
+407 DGGNHSITAQWNGT
-417 FFAEPGL
+417 GL
-424 FGIVGTGA
+424 FGVLGNDA
-432 VIKNLTISMS
+432 VVRDITLVHTNYQS
-442 SWDSRFMAFGY
+442 SQMILGY
-453 GMIGATVENV
+453 SMIGTTLENV
-463 TVNVKGDGITDI
+463 TINVSGAGAANMPADRVG
-475 PTDKVSGLLTS
+475 GLLTAIYS
-486 IGAYGNTFKN
+486 YSSELIDVK
-496 LTINASNTNV
+496 INAANTAI
-506 DTLFGNCKYGYS
+506 DTLFGNGKYYGY
-518 YPTGA
+518 PTDYTK
-523 VNTFENCTV
+523 NTFENCVV
-532 NIKSLIGLAC
+532 NAKSLVGLAC
-542 TDNENKTVLT
+542 TDNGKGTMWT
-552 ALNLDGITVKVNKAD
+552 ALNLGGITVKVDKAD

-612 ADAFSISDVGAKT
+612 ADAFSISDIGAKT

-630 KDEKGYFVEFN
+630 KDEKGYLVEFN

-698 TLTNEFKKNAQKHG
+698 TLTNEFKENAQKHG
-712 NQTFT
+712 NNTLNLTVEKDGKYYNVT
-717 AIVVKGGEYYS
+717 ANV
-728 VNANILVVTKEITT
+728 LVVTKEITT
-742 IEEMTAALT
+742 YAELKDAVSHTTQQAKF
-751 PSSDNVVYGYYRLK
+751 GYYKLNN
-765 DNLTYGGWYTAG
+765 DI
-777 YAKEWTATQRSNANL
+777 TQAWINDGNNTDINNGNGDS
-792 GFRGTFDGN
+792 GFRGTLDGN
-801 GKKIVSWFYQ
+801 NYSITGTVGTG
-811 DGLFGVVGN
+811 GLIGTIGR
-820 GAVIKNITIDI
+820 GAIIKNITITQNEYI
-831 KQYGGGNN
+831 ATRNLLGG
-839 NLNTTFGYSMMGA
+839 SMTGA
-852 TLDTVTINVL
+852 TLENVVINVK
-862 NGGMTSIPTSS
+862 GKGTSALPANSDGS
-873 AFGLLTCL
+873 KAWGGLLT
-881 GAYGNTLKNVNINA
+881 GKYAQSNVFKTVIINAGNTDV
-895 DGLDIDTLF
+895 DTLF
-904 GTGCWFT
+904 GSGAYSGSSTG
-911 YPSEFVPNTFENC
+911 NTFEKC
-924 VVKAKSLIGLACT
+924 SITAKSLLALAY
-937 DNENKTVLPYAN
+937 NNYEIAVPYAN

>member
-31 VTVAHAEDSQTE
+31 VTVAHAEDSQTG

-321 NQMFTAI
+321 NQTFTAI

-373 YRLNNDLTD
+373 YRLNNDLT
-382 SGWYQSGY
+382 SNGWYQSGY

-532 NIKSLIGLAC
+532 NIKSLIGLVC
-542 TDNENKTVLT
+542 TDN
-552 ALNLDGITVKVNKAD
+552 A
-567 VAADKDLTIGTDYE
+567 
-581 YDLGLSAI
+581 
-589 SSVTLNGEVFSGYSF
+589 
-604 DNGTLIIK
+604 
-612 ADAFSISDVGAKT
+612 
-625 FKITA
+625 
-630 KDEKGYFVEFN
+630 
-641 FTVTAKIVA
+641 
-650 EDVTL
+650 
-655 SGVKEVVLSDGTEYA
+655 
-670 LDLGDYSSATV
+670 
-681 LSAVLGD
+681 
-688 DSVSYANGKL
+688 
-698 TLTNEFKKNAQKHG
+698 
-712 NQTFT
+712 
-717 AIVVKGGEYYS
+717 
-728 VNANILVVTKEITT
+728 
-742 IEEMTAALT
+742 
-751 PSSDNVVYGYYRLK
+751 
-765 DNLTYGGWYTAG
+765 
-777 YAKEWTATQRSNANL
+777 
-792 GFRGTFDGN
+792 
-801 GKKIVSWFYQ
+801 
-811 DGLFGVVGN
+811 
-820 GAVIKNITIDI
+820 
-831 KQYGGGNN
+831 
-839 NLNTTFGYSMMGA
+839 
-852 TLDTVTINVL
+852 
-862 NGGMTSIPTSS
+862 
-873 AFGLLTCL
+873 
-881 GAYGNTLKNVNINA
+881 
-895 DGLDIDTLF
+895 
-904 GTGCWFT
+904 
-911 YPSEFVPNTFENC
+911 
-924 VVKAKSLIGLACT
+924 
-937 DNENKTVLPYAN
+937 NKTVLPYTN

>member
-306 LTLKDEFKANTQKHG
+306 LTLKDEFKTNTQKHG
-321 NQMFTAI
+321 NQTFTAI

-353 ELKSSLALS
+353 ELKDAVTLNEDF
-362 VKNNIKVRYGY
+362 VKYGY
-373 YRLNNDLTD
+373 YRLKNDLSTGINEYISYGFVGKVGTTD
-382 SGWYQSGY
+382 IWRTSGAY
-390 DGLAGLRT
+390 
-398 DPNAGFRGV
+398 GFRGTL
-407 FDGNNKTITT
+407 DGGNHSITAQWNGT
-417 FFAEPGL
+417 GL
-424 FGIVGTGA
+424 FGVLGNDA
-432 VIKNLTISMS
+432 VVRDITLVHTNYQS
-442 SWDSRFMAFGY
+442 SQMILGY
-453 GMIGATVENV
+453 SMIGTTLENV
-463 TVNVKGDGITDI
+463 TINVSGAGAANM
-475 PTDKVSGLLTS
+475 PASAVGGLLTAIYS
-486 IGAYGNTFKN
+486 YSSELIDVK
-496 LTINASNTNV
+496 INASNTAI
-506 DTLFGNCKYGYS
+506 DTLFGNGKYYGY
-518 YPTGA
+518 PTDYTK
-523 VNTFENCTV
+523 NTFENCVV
-532 NIKSLIGLAC
+532 NAKSLEGLAC
-542 TDNENKTVLT
+542 TDNGKGTMWT
-552 ALNLDGITVKVNKAD
+552 ALNLDGITVKVNKTD

-630 KDEKGYFVEFN
+630 KDEKGYLVEFN
-641 FTVTAKIVA
+641 FTVTAKVVA

-681 LSAVLGD
+681 LSAVLGG

-698 TLTNEFKKNAQKHG
+698 TLTNEFKENAQKHG
-712 NQTFT
+712 NNTLNLTVEKDGKYYNVT
-717 AIVVKGGEYYS
+717 ANV
-728 VNANILVVTKEITT
+728 LVVTKEITT
-742 IEEMTAALT
+742 YDELKDAVSHTTQQAKF
-751 PSSDNVVYGYYRLK
+751 GYYKLNN
-765 DNLTYGGWYTAG
+765 DI
-777 YAKEWTATQRSNANL
+777 TQAWINDGNNTDINNGNGDS
-792 GFRGTFDGN
+792 GFRGTLDGN
-801 GKKIVSWFYQ
+801 NYSITGTVGTSGLIGTIGK
-811 DGLFGVVGN
+811 
-820 GAVIKNITIDI
+820 GAIIKNITITQNDYI
-831 KQYGGGNN
+831 ATRNLLGG
-839 NLNTTFGYSMMGA
+839 SMTGA
-852 TLDTVTINVL
+852 TLENVVINVK
-862 NGGMTSIPTSS
+862 GKGTSALPANSDGS
-873 AFGLLTCL
+873 KAWGGLLT
-881 GAYGNTLKNVNINA
+881 GKYAQSNVFKTVIINAGNTDV
-895 DGLDIDTLF
+895 DTLF
-904 GTGCWFT
+904 GSGAYSGSSTG
-911 YPSEFVPNTFENC
+911 NTFEKC
-924 VVKAKSLIGLACT
+924 SITAKSLLALAY
-937 DNENKTVLPYAN
+937 NNYEIAVPYAN
-949 VNGLTVN
+949 VSGLTVN

>member
-31 VTVAHAEDSQTE
+31 VTVAHAEDSQTG

-105 VTAAANTD
+105 VKAAANTD

-297 VKVAYADGA
+297 VKVAYVDGA

-321 NQMFTAI
+321 NQTFTAI

-353 ELKSSLALS
+353 ELKDAITLNKDF
-362 VKNNIKVRYGY
+362 VKYGY
-373 YRLNNDLTD
+373 YRLKNDLSTD
-382 SGWYQSGY
+382 KFISYGFVGNVGTTPIWKTSGAY
-390 DGLAGLRT
+390 
-398 DPNAGFRGV
+398 GFRGTL
-407 FDGNNKTITT
+407 DGGNHSITAQWNGT
-417 FFAEPGL
+417 GL
-424 FGIVGTGA
+424 FGVLGNDA
-432 VIKNLTISMS
+432 VVRDITLVHTNYQS
-442 SWDSRFMAFGY
+442 SQMILGY
-453 GMIGATVENV
+453 SMIGTTLENV
-463 TVNVKGDGITDI
+463 TINVSGAGAANMPADRVG
-475 PTDKVSGLLTS
+475 GLLTAIYS
-486 IGAYGNTFKN
+486 YSSELIDVK
-496 LTINASNTNV
+496 INAANTAI
-506 DTLFGNCKYGYS
+506 DTLFGNGKYYGY
-518 YPTGA
+518 PTDYTK
-523 VNTFENCTV
+523 NTFENCVV
-532 NIKSLIGLAC
+532 NAKSLVGLAC
-542 TDNENKTVLT
+542 TDNGKGTMWT
-552 ALNLDGITVKVNKAD
+552 ALNLGGITVKVDKAD

-612 ADAFSISDVGAKT
+612 ADAFSISDIGAKT

-630 KDEKGYFVEFN
+630 KDEKGYLVEFN

-698 TLTNEFKKNAQKHG
+698 TITNEFKENAQKHG
-712 NQTFT
+712 NNTLNLT
-717 AIVVKGGEYYS
+717 VEKDGKYYNVT
-728 VNANILVVTKEITT
+728 VNVLVVTKEITT
-742 IEEMTAALT
+742 YAELKEAVSHEVNQAK
-751 PSSDNVVYGYYRLK
+751 YGYYRLK
-765 DNLTYGGWYTAG
+765 TNIAQSWINDAVNGDWKSDGSY
-777 YAKEWTATQRSNANL
+777 
-792 GFRGTFDGN
+792 GFRGTLDGN
-801 GKKIVSWFYQ
+801 NCSITGTFGTS
-811 DGLFGVVGN
+811 GLIGTVGN
-820 GAVIKNITIDI
+820 GAVIKNITITQSEYVATRMI
-831 KQYGGGNN
+831 FGN
-839 NLNTTFGYSMMGA
+839 SMIGA
-852 TLDTVTINVL
+852 TIQNVVINVKGSGSAAIPSTTGGLISGIFSYSSKLINVTINSK
-862 NGGMTSIPTSS
+862 TT
-873 AFGLLTCL
+873 A
-881 GAYGNTLKNVNINA
+881 
-895 DGLDIDTLF
+895 IDSLF
-904 GTGCWFT
+904 GTGSYYS
-911 YPSEFVPNTFENC
+911 YPADYIPNTFDGCTIN
-924 VVKAKSLIGLACT
+924 AKSLAGIAKVNG
-937 DNENKTVLPYAN
+937 TVLTYN
-949 VNGLTVN
+949 DVSGLTVN
-956 LAA
+956 LSA

>member
-1 MKTTKKCKLW
+1 
-11 LLSVF
+11 
-16 AIAFVSVFAAFIGVN
+16 
-31 VTVAHAEDSQTE
+31 
-43 TTVFTMVDGVQLR
+43 MVDGVQLR

-105 VTAAANTD
+105 VKAAANTD

-297 VKVAYADGA
+297 VKVAYVDGA

-321 NQMFTAI
+321 NQTFTAI

-353 ELKSSLALS
+353 ELKDAVTLNEDF
-362 VKNNIKVRYGY
+362 VKYGY
-373 YRLNNDLTD
+373 YRLKNDLSTGKNEYISYGFVGKVGTTD
-382 SGWYQSGY
+382 IWRTSGAY
-390 DGLAGLRT
+390 
-398 DPNAGFRGV
+398 GFRGTL
-407 FDGNNKTITT
+407 DGGNHSITAQWNGT
-417 FFAEPGL
+417 GL
-424 FGIVGTGA
+424 FGVLGA
-432 VIKNLTISMS
+432 DAVVRDITLVHTNYQS
-442 SWDSRFMAFGY
+442 SQMILGY
-453 GMIGATVENV
+453 SMIGTTLENV
-463 TVNVKGDGITDI
+463 TINVSGAGAANM
-475 PTDKVSGLLTS
+475 PANAVGGLLTAIYS
-486 IGAYGNTFKN
+486 YSSELIDVK
-496 LTINASNTNV
+496 INAANTAI
-506 DTLFGNCKYGYS
+506 DTLFGNGKYYGY
-518 YPTGA
+518 PTDYTK
-523 VNTFENCTV
+523 NTFENCVV
-532 NIKSLIGLAC
+532 NAKSLEGLAC
-542 TDNENKTVLT
+542 TDNGKGTMWT
-552 ALNLDGITVKVNKAD
+552 ALNLDGITVKVDKTD

-630 KDEKGYFVEFN
+630 KDEKGYLVEFN

-681 LSAVLGD
+681 LSAVLGG
-688 DSVSYANGKL
+688 DSVSYTNGKL

-712 NQTFT
+712 NNTLNLIVEKDGKYYNVT
-717 AIVVKGGEYYS
+717 ANV
-728 VNANILVVTKEITT
+728 LVVTKEITT
-742 IEEMTAALT
+742 YAELKDAVSHTTQQAKF
-751 PSSDNVVYGYYRLK
+751 GYYKLNN
-765 DNLTYGGWYTAG
+765 DITQ
-777 YAKEWTATQRSNANL
+777 EWINDGNNTDINNGNGDS
-792 GFRGTFDGN
+792 GFRGTLDGN
-801 GKKIVSWFYQ
+801 NYSITGTVGTG
-811 DGLFGVVGN
+811 GLIGTIGR
-820 GAVIKNITIDI
+820 GAIIKNITITQNEYI
-831 KQYGGGNN
+831 ATRNLLGG
-839 NLNTTFGYSMMGA
+839 SMTGA
-852 TLDTVTINVL
+852 TLENVVINVK
-862 NGGMTSIPTSS
+862 GKGTSALPANSDGS
-873 AFGLLTCL
+873 KAWGGLLT
-881 GAYGNTLKNVNINA
+881 GKYAQSNVFKTVIINAGNTDV
-895 DGLDIDTLF
+895 DTLF
-904 GTGCWFT
+904 GSGAYSGSSTG
-911 YPSEFVPNTFENC
+911 NTFEKC
-924 VVKAKSLIGLACT
+924 SITAKSLLALAY
-937 DNENKTVLPYAN
+937 NNYEIAVPYAN

>member
-105 VTAAANTD
+105 VAAAANTD

-141 SNVKEANRT
+141 ANVKEANRT

-163 ANDFAGFNIATVRG
+163 ANDFAGFNVATVRG

-196 IFANTADYG
+196 IFANTTDYG

-321 NQMFTAI
+321 NQTFTAI

-353 ELKSSLALS
+353 ELKDAVTLNEDF
-362 VKNNIKVRYGY
+362 VKYGY
-373 YRLNNDLTD
+373 YRLKNDLSTD
-382 SGWYQSGY
+382 KFISYGFVGNVGTTPIWKTSGAY
-390 DGLAGLRT
+390 
-398 DPNAGFRGV
+398 GFRGTL
-407 FDGNNKTITT
+407 DGGNHSITAQWNST
-417 FFAEPGL
+417 GL
-424 FGIVGTGA
+424 FGVLGNDA
-432 VIKNLTISMS
+432 VVRDITLVHTNYQS
-442 SWDSRFMAFGY
+442 SQMILGY
-453 GMIGATVENV
+453 SMIGTTLENV
-463 TVNVKGDGITDI
+463 TINVSGAGAANM
-475 PTDKVSGLLTS
+475 PANQVGGLLTAIYS
-486 IGAYGNTFKN
+486 YSSELIDVK
-496 LTINASNTNV
+496 INAANTAI
-506 DTLFGNCKYGYS
+506 DTLFGNGKYYGY
-518 YPTGA
+518 PTDYTK
-523 VNTFENCTV
+523 NTFENCVV
-532 NIKSLIGLAC
+532 NAKSLEGLAC
-542 TDNENKTVLT
+542 TDNGKGTMWT

-630 KDEKGYFVEFN
+630 KDEKGYLVEFN

-655 SGVKEVVLSDGTEYA
+655 SGVKEVVLSDGTEYD

-688 DSVSYANGKL
+688 DKVSYANGKL
-698 TLTNEFKKNAQKHG
+698 TLTNEFKENAQKHG
-712 NQTFT
+712 NNTLNLTVEKDGKYYNVT
-717 AIVVKGGEYYS
+717 ANV
-728 VNANILVVTKEITT
+728 LVVTKEITT
-742 IEEMTAALT
+742 YDELKAALAFT
-751 PSSDNVVYGYYRLK
+751 SEGNKFGYYRLTQDLVAYNWYK
-765 DNLTYGGWYTAG
+765 SDNSI
-777 YAKEWTATQRSNANL
+777 TQFKNENGIY
-792 GFRGTFDGN
+792 GFRGTLDGN
-801 GKKIVSWFYQ
+801 GKKIQETFYST
-811 DGLFGVVGN
+811 GLFGIIGQ
-820 GAVIKNITIDI
+820 GAEIKNITFTLN
-831 KQYGGGNN
+831 QYKEGKV
-839 NLNTTFGYSMMGA
+839 LLGYSMVGA
-852 TLDTVTINVL
+852 TLENVTVNVTKSTGL
-862 NGGMTSIPTSS
+862 TAVPGNNTPS
-873 AFGLLTCL
+873 GLLTSVFSHSSKL
-881 GAYGNTLKNVNINA
+881 VNVIINSQTTP
-895 DGLDIDTLF
+895 IDTLF
-904 GTGCWFT
+904 GSCAHYGYATNYT
-911 YPSEFVPNTFENC
+911 PNMFENC
-924 VVKAKSLIGLACT
+924 TVNAQALLGLACT
-937 DNENKTVLPYAN
+937 NNTDGTVLPYKN